1 MLAVRWGV
9 LLLGVLGATYA
20 VAEPGTPTNFQG
32 RIRANDAPLGGRLT
46 ISAYL
51 LDSLDDSL
59 DAIWRDNVPR
69 TATDSPMAVRAAG
82 RWLLLRFHDSNG
94 KDAFV
99 IPTDLAISGNHR
111 SSYRMELMP
120 VGRTRVG
127 GHLDKGETRWAL
139 WWVPQGQR
147 QLLDWG
153 DPGDLS
159 LQYGFSKTA
168 FVPLSDND
176 TAQLLTLVPWPKL
189 KSAYLDSTRST
200 DRDAVDAAAFDQ
212 PPVPKL
218 RRNPPYPSSAKM
230 YDFHGSLFVAA
241 HVNPSG
247 IVEDAYVLQSDAVH
261 DLNVAALVGVME
273 WTFTPGLKSGKPV
286 AGDIVIP
293 IKFDL
298 GSVK

>member
-1 MLAVRWGV
+1 
-9 LLLGVLGATYA
+9 
-20 VAEPGTPTNFQG
+20 
-32 RIRANDAPLGGRLT
+32 
-46 ISAYL
+46 
-51 LDSLDDSL
+51 
-59 DAIWRDNVPR
+59 
-69 TATDSPMAVRAAG
+69 MAVSAAG
-82 RWLLLRFHDSNG
+82 RWLLLRFHDSSG

-111 SSYRMELMP
+111 SSYRMDLMP

-127 GHLDKGETRWAL
+127 GHLDKDENRWAL

-147 QLLDWG
+147 QLLDWD
-153 DPGDLS
+153 DPGDLT
-159 LQYGFSKTA
+159 LRYGFSKTA
-168 FVPLSDND
+168 FAPLSDKE

-189 KSAYLDSTRST
+189 KSAYLDSTRGT

-218 RRNPPYPSSAKM
+218 RRDPPYPSSAKM

-247 IVEDAYVLQSDAVH
+247 IVEDAYILQSDAVH

-273 WTFTPGLKSGKPV
+273 WTFKPGMKSGQPV
-286 AGDIVIP
+286 AGDVVIP